1 MTKNSKIRTVEL
13 LACDAGWRNYH
24 FVKIT
29 TEDGIV
35 GWSEFDEGFGSPGV
49 GAAIQRLSA
58 RVVGQNAFQHERI
71 YAELFSATRPAAGGV
86 VAQALGAI
94 ENALLDAKAKLLGV
108 PCYELLGGKIRDRI
122 RVYWSHCATWRIN
135 HPDWYKPAI
144 TDLDGVKAI
153 GREVREKKFTAL
165 KTNIFTYDEGKPTG
179 WRPGFGVP
187 FQPEINVDRKVLR
200 DLRMHL
206 EAIRDG
212 AGPDVDILLDLNFNA
227 KTEGYLK
234 ILRAIADLDM
244 FWIEIDSFNPEALG
258 YIRRQSPHPISSCET
273 LLGLREFLPYFREQ
287 AMDVAIIDTPWNGVW
302 QSMKIAA
309 SAEAHEVNVAPHNFY
324 GHLCTMMNA
333 HFSAA
338 VPNLRIMETDIDRLA
353 WDHEL
358 FTHVPEFVDGYL
370 VMPDRP
376 GWGTEP
382 NEEALARPSAEG
394 RRRTVELWPESRSSR
409 TVYPPLGARG
419 PRRAAAYGGCRLI
432 AAIADPASGPRQSK
446 PAPGRCFP
454 RQARMPNFMERRRAF
469 RYRDRCVARLQGN
482 PYEPEYRVG
491 AFSHFDEIYPT
502 RRIARAASPWM
513 FKRSQADFAILRG
526 KHFLP
531 DRISGAQSRHRP
543 ADRQG

>member
-1 MTKNSKIRTVEL
+1 MAGNCKVRSVETL
-13 LACDAGWRNYH
+13 SCDAGWRNYH

-29 TEDGIV
+29 TEDGVV
-35 GWSEFDEGFGSPGV
+35 GWSEFDEGFGSPGL
-49 GAAIQRLSA
+49 GTAIERLSS
-58 RVVGQNAFQHERI
+58 RVVGQNALQHERI
-71 YAELFSATRPAAGGV
+71 YAELFAATRPSTGGLI
-86 VAQALGAI
+86 AQALGAI
-94 ENALLDAKAKLLGV
+94 ENALLDVKGKVLGV

-135 HPDWYKPAI
+135 HPTWYTPAI

-165 KTNIFTYDEGKPTG
+165 KTNIFTYDNGKPKG

-187 FQPEINVDRKVLR
+187 FEPEINVDRKVLR

-212 AGPDVDILLDLNFNA
+212 AGPDIDILLDLNFNA

-234 ILRAIADLDM
+234 ILREIADLDM
-244 FWIEIDSFNPEALG
+244 FWIEIDSFSPEALG

-273 LLGLREFLPYFREQ
+273 LTGLREFLPYFSEQ

-309 SAEAHEVNVAPHNFY
+309 AAEACEVNVAPHNFY

-338 VPNLRIMETDIDRLA
+338 VPNLRIMETDIDRLP
-353 WDHEL
+353 WDHEI
-358 FTHVPEFVDGYL
+358 FTHVPEIVDGHL

-382 NEEALARPSAEG
+382 NEEALRAH
-394 RRRTVELWPESRSSR
+394 
-409 TVYPPLGARG
+409 PPKGKGGLLT
-419 PRRAAAYGGCRLI
+419 YGQKNT
-432 AAIADPASGPRQSK
+432 S
-446 PAPGRCFP
+446 
-454 RQARMPNFMERRRAF
+454 
-469 RYRDRCVARLQGN
+469 
-482 PYEPEYRVG
+482 
-491 AFSHFDEIYPT
+491 
-502 RRIARAASPWM
+502 
-513 FKRSQADFAILRG
+513 
-526 KHFLP
+526 
-531 DRISGAQSRHRP
+531 
-543 ADRQG
+543 